1 MADNVSLFM
10 IVYPIVPF
18 LMTLLE
24 SEPFFNDSLF
34 LVPLLRPE
42 HQNMYPYMGSC
53 FCLLGQTHS
62 WESLLTLNKDKD
74 QDKTTQETTNKWSYS
89 LILVGLALLGLGL
102 WSLVF
107 GL

>member
-42 HQNMYPYMGSC
+42 HQNMYPFLGSC
-53 FCLLGQTHS
+53 ICLLGQTHS
-62 WESLLTLNKDKD
+62 WESLLTLAL
-74 QDKTTQETTNKWSYS
+74 QRPRPTETKTKTRRLKRPPTSGLS
-89 LILVGLALLGLGL
+89 L
-102 WSLVF
+102 
-107 GL
+107 